1 MRILLA
7 SNASY
12 VPPRGGSTRSNL
24 VWLDQLS
31 AAGHECQI
39 VATAAASNTSG
50 KREQVEVELRQQ
62 EIPADSEIRDGVAI
76 AHHNGIEVHSVIDP
90 CAGARYWSAASGNSV
105 RTGCWSPPKMWAKS
119 CCAPPIAPLPDAW
132 CTSPTPPQFYPF
144 GPASW
149 NPDPQ
154 AAEIIRRAAAV
165 VAIGHRTAAYIQSH
179 IGVQPAVV
187 HPPMYGPGPFP
198 ALGSFDSGLITI
210 INPCA
215 VKGIS
220 IFLALAD
227 AHPQLAFGALPGWGT
242 TASDLQALS
251 ARPNIE
257 LLPKV
262 KDIEQL
268 LRRTRVLL
276 VPSLWLEGFGL
287 VVTEAL
293 LRAIPVIAS
302 DSGGL
307 VEAKLGTGFIIPV
320 RPIERFEPVFDEHA
334 MPKPILPPQDI
345 APWSEALL
353 HLLSDANVYQ
363 RESAQSHAAANEFV
377 AALDPARLEKLLLAL
392 PAPRSE
398 PPPAP
403 SRSLEDLSPAKRAL
417 LLQRLKAKH
426 N

>member
-39 VATAAASNTSG
+39 VATAAPSNSSE
-50 KREQVEVELRQQ
+50 KREQVETELRQQ
-62 EIPADSEIRDGVAI
+62 EIRMDSRIHDGVAV
-76 AHHNGIEVHSVIDP
+76 AKRGGIEVHSVIEATRRGTVLEQRIREFRPDWVLVSSEDV
-90 CAGARYWSAASGNSV
+90 GQILLRAAE
-105 RTGCWSPPKMWAKS
+105 TT
-119 CCAPPIAPLPDAW
+119 APGRIIYLAH
-132 CTSPTPPQFYPF
+132 TPQFYPF

-149 NPDPQ
+149 NPDPH
-154 AAEIIRRAAAV
+154 ATDIIRRSAAII
-165 VAIGHRTAAYIQSH
+165 AIGHRTAAYIQQH
-179 IGVQPAVV
+179 IGIQPTVV
-187 HPPMYGPGPFP
+187 HPPMYGAGPFP
-198 ALGSFDSGLITI
+198 SLGSFDNGLITI

-227 AHPQLAFGALPGWGT
+227 AHPHLRFGALPGWGT
-242 TASDLQALS
+242 TTPDLHALS
-251 ARPNIE
+251 ARPNVEI
-257 LLPKV
+257 LPKV
-262 KDIEQL
+262 RDIEQL
-268 LRRTRVLL
+268 LQRTRVLL

-287 VVTEAL
+287 VVVEAL
-293 LRAIPVIAS
+293 LRGIPVIAS

-307 VEAKLGTGFIIPV
+307 VEAKLGTNYVVPV
-320 RPIERFEPVFDEHA
+320 RPIERFESIFDEHA

-345 APWSEALL
+345 APWSQALL
-353 HLLSDANVYQ
+353 TLLSDRNLYE
-363 RESAQSHAAANEFV
+363 RESTQSRNAATEFV
-377 AALDPARLEKLLLAL
+377 TSLDPAKLEKLLLTL
-392 PAPRSE
+392 EPARLQARSH
-398 PPPAP
+398 
-403 SRSLEDLSPAKRAL
+403 SLEDLSPAKRAL